1 LGEADWDR
9 IRAEEIMYKKILVP
23 VENSSNDQV
32 ILTHIQGLV
41 ALTGAKLLLVCVAHG
56 WVARNFDQLKL
67 RESEEMRRDR
77 DYLAN
82 LSQSLKEK
90 GIESDYILAYGEPSD
105 EIIRIAR
112 EQDVDLIAMTTH
124 GHRFISDLLYG
135 SVSHDVRHAVNI
147 PVLLLKAK

>member
-1 LGEADWDR
+1 
-9 IRAEEIMYKKILVP
+9 MYQKILVP

-32 ILTHIQGLV
+32 ILNHIQGLV
-41 ALTGAKLLLVCVAHG
+41 ALTRAKLLLVCVAHG

-67 RESEEMRRDR
+67 RESEEMRQDR

-82 LSQSLKEK
+82 LCGSLQKK
-90 GIESDYILAYGEPSD
+90 GIETDYILAHGEPSD

>member
-1 LGEADWDR
+1 
-9 IRAEEIMYKKILVP
+9 MYQKILVP
-23 VENSSNDQV
+23 VENSANDQV
-32 ILTHIQGLV
+32 ILNHIQELV
-41 ALTGAKLLLVCVAHG
+41 ALTGAKLLLVCVANG

-77 DYLAN
+77 EYLAN
-82 LSQSLKEK
+82 LCETFRAK
-90 GIESDYILAYGEPSD
+90 GIEADYILAYGEPSD

-112 EQDVDLIAMTTH
+112 EQEVDLIAMTTH

-147 PVLLLKAK
+147 PVLLLKAKR

>member
-1 LGEADWDR
+1 
-9 IRAEEIMYKKILVP
+9 MYRKILVP
-23 VENSSNDQV
+23 VGNSANDQV
-32 ILTHIQGLV
+32 ILNHIRELV
-41 ALTGAKLLLVCVAHG
+41 ALTGASLLLVCVAHG

-77 DYLAN
+77 DYLAA
-82 LSQSLKEK
+82 LCDGLRDQ
-90 GIESDYILAYGEPSD
+90 GIETDYILAYGEPSD

-112 EQDVDLIAMTTH
+112 EQQVDLIAMTTH

-135 SVSHDVRHAVNI
+135 SVSHDVRHAVNV

>member
-1 LGEADWDR
+1 
-9 IRAEEIMYKKILVP
+9 MYHKILIP
-23 VENSSNDQV
+23 VENSANDQV
-32 ILTHIQGLV
+32 ILNHIQDLV
-41 ALTGAKLLLVCVAHG
+41 ALTGAELLLVCVAHG

-82 LSQSLKEK
+82 LCESLREQRIK
-90 GIESDYILAYGEPSD
+90 SNYILAYGEPSD

-112 EQDVDLIAMTTH
+112 EQEVDLIAMTTH